1 VAEDEENV
9 NILSKVRKA
18 FFYWLDSGSDNVS
31 VNYADGGHGSKESF
45 CLSFVFVAGFL
56 AFLVLFGVFQFN
68 TSTVTYNQVNTQ
80 DLNYTFVPAEVGV
93 VTYYTANISAKI
105 VDGNFKV
112 IENLTMIEDANCSSY
127 AVANSLM
134 YNLIQSS
141 QIGDKFY
148 HCFTEPITI
157 VSSLIPENV
166 RTLYV
171 SSLANNLYGP
181 FHAQTNPD
189 DFNLIDSFYNYNPE
203 NYDCYAPYGGLYHV
217 VSVQAITTIEN
228 GNVID

>member
-1 VAEDEENV
+1 V
-9 NILSKVRKA
+9 NILARGRSA
-18 FFYWLDSGSDNVS
+18 LLTSLDSGCDSISVS
-31 VNYADGGHGSKESF
+31 YPGQGYGSKKSV
-45 CLSFVFVAGFL
+45 CLSLIFAAGFL
-56 AFLVLFGVFQFN
+56 AFLVLFGVFKYN
-68 TSTVTYNQVNTQ
+68 TTTVVYNQVSIQ
-80 DLNYTFVPAEVGV
+80 DFNYTFVPAEIGV
-93 VTYYTANISAKI
+93 VTYYTGNITAKI

-112 IENLTMIEDANCSSY
+112 IENLTMIEDGNCSSY

-141 QIGDKFY
+141 QLGDKFY
-148 HCFTEPITI
+148 HCFTEPVTI

-203 NYDCYAPYGGLYHV
+203 NYDCKAPYGGLYHV
-217 VSVQAITTIEN
+217 VSVQSITTIDN
-228 GNVID
+228 GNVVD